1 MRRLIRADL
10 HNLFKDKSFLI
21 ISIFSFLLGV
31 FMPLIGLKN
40 KIRYDEITVFEDG
53 FFIFLSVFAL
63 LIPASVSFFVGKSFD
78 WGTLRNKICVGHSR
92 ISIYFSFLI
101 TCLMGTTILV
111 ALYFI
116 PYLILG
122 SFMLEAM
129 DIPLKAFVLFFLSSI
144 LVLFSLTALSV
155 AIVENIESRVVSMAI
170 TIVVVIVLLMVGS
183 IAVQMLMEPEMITN
197 SMTMID
203 GEFVFADPYPNPRYV
218 KESQRWILELMRD
231 SILGGQIHQI
241 TALECNWVSV
251 SLYSVISGILC
262 SFIGYILFNRKD
274 LK

>member
-155 AIVENIESRVVSMAI
+155 AIVENIEE
-170 TIVVVIVLLMVGS
+170 
-183 IAVQMLMEPEMITN
+183 IAKL
-197 SMTMID
+197 
-203 GEFVFADPYPNPRYV
+203 
-218 KESQRWILELMRD
+218 
-231 SILGGQIHQI
+231 
-241 TALECNWVSV
+241 
-251 SLYSVISGILC
+251 
-262 SFIGYILFNRKD
+262 
-274 LK
+274 

>member
-129 DIPLKAFVLFFLSSI
+129 DIPLNAFVLFFLSSI

-197 SMTMID
+197 SMTMMD

-218 KESQRWILELMRD
+218 KESQRGIWELMRD

>member
-10 HNLFKDKSFLI
+10 HNLFKDKTFLI
-21 ISIFSFLLGV
+21 ISVFSFVLGV
-31 FMPLIGLKN
+31 FMPLMGFKN
-40 KIRYDEITVFEDG
+40 KIMYDEITVFEDG

-63 LIPASVSFFVGKSFD
+63 LIPTSVSFFVGKSFD

-92 ISIYFSFLI
+92 INIYFSFLI
-101 TCLMGTTILV
+101 TSLIGATILI

-122 SFMLEAM
+122 SFMLEEM
-129 DIPLKAFVLFFLSSI
+129 DIPLKGFILLFLTSI

-170 TIVVVIVLLMVGS
+170 TMVVVIALLMVGT

-197 SMTMID
+197 SMTMMD

-218 KESQRWILELMRD
+218 KESRRWIWELMRD

-274 LK
+274 LR

>member
-10 HNLFKDKSFLI
+10 HNLFKDKTFLI
-21 ISIFSFLLGV
+21 ISVFSFVLGV
-31 FMPLIGLKN
+31 FMPLMGFKN
-40 KIRYDEITVFEDG
+40 KIMYDEITVFEDG

-63 LIPASVSFFVGKSFD
+63 LIPTSVSFFVGKSFD

-92 ISIYFSFLI
+92 INVYFSFLI
-101 TCLMGTTILV
+101 TSLIGTTILI

-116 PYLILG
+116 PYLVLG

-129 DIPLKAFVLFFLSSI
+129 DIPLKAFILFLLTSI

-170 TIVVVIVLLMVGS
+170 TMVVVIALLMVGT

-197 SMTMID
+197 SMTMMD
-203 GEFVFADPYPNPRYV
+203 GEFVL
-218 KESQRWILELMRD
+218 SL
-231 SILGGQIHQI
+231 IHI
-241 TALECNWVSV
+241 
-251 SLYSVISGILC
+251 
-262 SFIGYILFNRKD
+262 
-274 LK
+274 

>member
-1 MRRLIRADL
+1 MRKLIRADL
-10 HNLFKDKSFLI
+10 HNLFKDKTFLI
-21 ISIFSFLLGV
+21 ISVFSFVLGV
-31 FMPLIGLKN
+31 FMPLMGFKN
-40 KIRYDEITVFEDG
+40 KIMYDEITVFEDG

-63 LIPASVSFFVGKSFD
+63 LIPTSVSFFVGKSFD

-92 ISIYFSFLI
+92 FNIYFSFLI
-101 TCLMGTTILV
+101 TSLIGTTILI

-116 PYLILG
+116 PYLVLG

-129 DIPLKAFVLFFLSSI
+129 DIPLKAFILFFLTSI

-170 TIVVVIVLLMVGS
+170 TMVVVIALLMVGT

-197 SMTMID
+197 SMTMMD

-218 KESQRWILELMRD
+218 KESRRWIWELMRD

>member
-10 HNLFKDKSFLI
+10 HNLFKDKTFLI
-21 ISIFSFLLGV
+21 ISVFSFVLGV
-31 FMPLIGLKN
+31 FMPLMGFKN
-40 KIRYDEITVFEDG
+40 KIMYDEITVFEDG

-63 LIPASVSFFVGKSFD
+63 LIPTSVSFFVGKSFD

-92 ISIYFSFLI
+92 INVYFSFLI
-101 TCLMGTTILV
+101 TSLIGATILI

-129 DIPLKAFVLFFLSSI
+129 DIPLKAFILFFLTSI

-170 TIVVVIVLLMVGS
+170 TMVVVIALLMVGT

-197 SMTMID
+197 SMTMMD

-218 KESQRWILELMRD
+218 KESRRWIWELMRD

-241 TALECNWVSV
+241 TALECNWVGV
-251 SLYSVISGILC
+251 SLYSVISGIIC

>member
-197 SMTMID
+197 SMTMMD

-218 KESQRWILELMRD
+218 KESQRCIWELMRD

>member
-78 WGTLRNKICVGHSR
+78 WGTLRNKICVGHNR

-218 KESQRWILELMRD
+218 KEIQRWIWELMRD
-231 SILGGQIHQI
+231 SLLGGQIHQI

>member
-1 MRRLIRADL
+1 MRKLIRADL
-10 HNLFKDKSFLI
+10 HNLFKDKTFLI
-21 ISIFSFLLGV
+21 ISVFSFVLGV
-31 FMPLIGLKN
+31 FMPLMGFKN
-40 KIRYDEITVFEDG
+40 KIMYDEITVFEDG

-63 LIPASVSFFVGKSFD
+63 LIPTSVSFFVGKSFD

-92 ISIYFSFLI
+92 INVYFSFLI
-101 TCLMGTTILV
+101 TCLIGTTILI

-116 PYLILG
+116 PYLVLG

-129 DIPLKAFVLFFLSSI
+129 DIPLKAFILFLLTSI

-170 TIVVVIVLLMVGS
+170 TMVVVIALLMVGT

-197 SMTMID
+197 SMTMMD

-218 KESQRWILELMRD
+218 KESRRWIWELMRD

>member
-10 HNLFKDKSFLI
+10 HNLFKDKTFLI
-21 ISIFSFLLGV
+21 ISVFSFVLGV
-31 FMPLIGLKN
+31 FMPLMGFKN
-40 KIRYDEITVFEDG
+40 KIMYDEITVFEDG

-63 LIPASVSFFVGKSFD
+63 LIPTSVSFFVGKSFD

-92 ISIYFSFLI
+92 INVYFSFLI
-101 TCLMGTTILV
+101 TCFIGTTILI

-116 PYLILG
+116 PYLVLG

-129 DIPLKAFVLFFLSSI
+129 DIPLKAFILFLLTSI

-170 TIVVVIVLLMVGS
+170 TMVVVIALLMVGT

-197 SMTMID
+197 SMTMMD

-218 KESQRWILELMRD
+218 KESQRWIWELMRD

-241 TALECNWVSV
+241 TALECNWVGV
-251 SLYSVISGILC
+251 SLYSVISGIIC

>member
-10 HNLFKDKSFLI
+10 HNLFKDKTFLI
-21 ISIFSFLLGV
+21 ISVFSFVLGV
-31 FMPLIGLKN
+31 FMPLMGFKN
-40 KIRYDEITVFEDG
+40 KIMYDEITVFEDG
-53 FFIFLSVFAL
+53 FFIFLFVFAL
-63 LIPASVSFFVGKSFD
+63 LIPTSVSFFVGKSFD

-92 ISIYFSFLI
+92 INIYFSFLI
-101 TCLMGTTILV
+101 TSLIGTTILI

-116 PYLILG
+116 PYLVLG

-129 DIPLKAFVLFFLSSI
+129 DIPLKAFILFLLTSI

-170 TIVVVIVLLMVGS
+170 TMVVVIALLMVGT

-197 SMTMID
+197 SMTMMD

-218 KESQRWILELMRD
+218 KESQRWIWELMRD
-231 SILGGQIHQI
+231 SILVGQIHQI

-251 SLYSVISGILC
+251 SLYSVISGILF

>member
-10 HNLFKDKSFLI
+10 HNLFKDKTFLI
-21 ISIFSFLLGV
+21 ISVFSFVLGV
-31 FMPLIGLKN
+31 FMPLMGFKN
-40 KIRYDEITVFEDG
+40 KIMYDEITVFEDG

-63 LIPASVSFFVGKSFD
+63 LIPTSVSFFVGKSFD

-92 ISIYFSFLI
+92 INIYFSFLI
-101 TCLMGTTILV
+101 TSLIGTTILI

-116 PYLILG
+116 PYLVLG

-129 DIPLKAFVLFFLSSI
+129 DIPLRAFILFLLTSI

-170 TIVVVIVLLMVGS
+170 TMVVVIALLMVGT

-197 SMTMID
+197 SMTMMD

-218 KESQRWILELMRD
+218 KERQRWIWELMRD

>member
-10 HNLFKDKSFLI
+10 YNLFKDKSFLI

>member
-10 HNLFKDKSFLI
+10 HNLFKDKTFLI
-21 ISIFSFLLGV
+21 ISIFSFVLGV
-31 FMPLIGLKN
+31 FMPLMGFKN
-40 KIRYDEITVFEDG
+40 KIMYDEITVFEDG

-63 LIPASVSFFVGKSFD
+63 LIPTSVSFFVGKSFD

-92 ISIYFSFLI
+92 INIYFSFLI
-101 TCLMGTTILV
+101 TSLIGATILI

-122 SFMLEAM
+122 SFMLEEM
-129 DIPLKAFVLFFLSSI
+129 DIPLKGFILLFLTSI

-170 TIVVVIVLLMVGS
+170 TMVVVIALLMVGTL
-183 IAVQMLMEPEMITN
+183 AVQLLMEPEMITN
-197 SMTMID
+197 SMTMMD

-218 KESQRWILELMRD
+218 KESRRWIWELMRD

-251 SLYSVISGILC
+251 SLYSVISGIIC
-262 SFIGYILFNRKD
+262 SFISYILFNRKD

>member
-10 HNLFKDKSFLI
+10 HNLFKDKTFLI
-21 ISIFSFLLGV
+21 ISVFSFVLGV
-31 FMPLIGLKN
+31 FMPLMGFKN
-40 KIRYDEITVFEDG
+40 KIMYDEITVFEDG

-92 ISIYFSFLI
+92 INIYFSFLI
-101 TCLMGTTILV
+101 TSLIGATILI

-122 SFMLEAM
+122 SFMLEEM
-129 DIPLKAFVLFFLSSI
+129 DIPLKGFILLFLTSI

-170 TIVVVIVLLMVGS
+170 TMVVVIALLMVGT

-197 SMTMID
+197 SMTMMD

-218 KESQRWILELMRD
+218 KESRRWIWELMRD

-241 TALECNWVSV
+241 TALECNWVGV
-251 SLYSVISGILC
+251 SLYSVISGIIC